1 VFRENQHP
9 DENERAELARRLG
22 ITGKQVKFWF
32 QNRRSSVKVEIYII
46 LLHLGLFNKVA
57 CVWLA

>member
-9 DENERAELARRLG
+9 DEKERADLARRLG

-32 QNRRSSVKVEIYII
+32 QNRRTSQKVEP
-46 LLHLGLFNKVA
+46 FSFDPSEPF
-57 CVWLA
+57 